1 MRPWQHQGGFQHEL
15 LVLGDP
21 VHSDAASANQDYH
34 GPLSRPPISPA
45 KRNFRW
51 LDMIRG
57 SAILG
62 IGGALGHDANA
73 ALLVDGRLISASQEE
88 RFTRIKH
95 EWNFP
100 RSAILDC
107 LNRAGLGPERVDVCA
122 FAEKPLQSLLFDQVG
137 RPTSRL
143 TWLLAK
149 LVPEEWVDSRFPRH
163 TQPWSPMTYVRE
175 ARRMFPK
182 TPFRFAWHH
191 LSHASAAFAA
201 SPFEQAAFLCLD
213 GKGEDI
219 SASIGI
225 ATGKRTKIL
234 YELPCENG
242 LGLLYT
248 LVTYYLGFDS
258 LGSEYKVMGLA
269 PFGEPTFVQ
278 KLRDFA
284 PSDANGALRLTRHVN
299 FTPTS
304 MSQAIDALAR
314 HLSVAARKRKEPLSN
329 AHIDIA
335 ASLQTIFEEEVLKMA
350 RFARK
355 ATRQTDLLFC
365 GGCAQNCVAAGKIRR
380 SGLFNRV
387 FTSPVSSDMGTALGA
402 ALLVH
407 QELNSSCGGKID
419 PNGFYLGCE
428 PGDAPL
434 EASRYRLPI
443 GGTVHKTAARLLA
456 EGKVV
461 GWVRGRMELGARALG
476 ARSILGDPRVEDM
489 QSVLNLKIK
498 FRESFRP
505 FAPAILA
512 EDSAEWFD
520 AEGPSNYMEYTAYLL
535 PKHRYSVPAGLSGL
549 SERLHFPRCRLPS
562 VVHVDY
568 SARLQTVRRS
578 VHPDF
583 HKLISEFKRL
593 TGVPMIINTSFNVS
607 GQPIVRTAE
616 EAWQCFRHT
625 DIDYLVLNDAIYDN
639 PNDKTREEKT
649 SWARQFEKYS

>member
-1 MRPWQHQGGFQHEL
+1 MTRPS
-15 LVLGDP
+15 V
-21 VHSDAASANQDYH
+21 
-34 GPLSRPPISPA
+34 
-45 KRNFRW
+45 
-51 LDMIRG
+51 
-57 SAILG
+57 ILG

-73 ALLVDGRLISASQEE
+73 ALLVDGRLVSASQEE
-88 RFTRIKH
+88 RFTRRKH

-100 RSAILDC
+100 RSAIVDC
-107 LNRAGLGPERVDVCA
+107 LNFAGLGLERVDVCA
-122 FAEKPLQSLLFDQVG
+122 FAEKPLQSLIFDQLG

-149 LVPEEWVDSRFPRH
+149 LVRDEGIDGPLPRGA
-163 TQPWSPMTYVRE
+163 QPWCTMTYARE
-175 ARRMFPK
+175 GRKMFPK
-182 TPFRFAWHH
+182 TPFHFAWHH
-191 LSHASAAFAA
+191 VSHASAAFAS

-219 SASIGI
+219 SASIGV
-225 ATGKRTKIL
+225 ATPARTRIL
-234 YELPCENG
+234 YELPYENG

-258 LGSEYKVMGLA
+258 FGSEYKVMGLA
-269 PFGEPTFVQ
+269 PFGEPTFVP

-284 PSDANGALRLTRHVN
+284 PSDANGALRLTRNVN
-299 FTPTS
+299 FTPSS
-304 MSQAIDALAR
+304 MSQAIDALTR
-314 HLSVAARKRKEPLSN
+314 HLSVAARKKNEPLCD

-335 ASLQTIFEEEVLKMA
+335 ASLQAIFEEEVLKMT

-355 ATRQTDLLFC
+355 MTRQADLLFC

-380 SGLFNRV
+380 SGIFNRV
-387 FTSPVSSDMGTALGA
+387 FTSPVSGDMGTSLGA
-402 ALLVH
+402 ALLAH
-407 QELNSSCGGKID
+407 QKLNGSHDGKID
-419 PNGFYLGCE
+419 ANGFYLGGE
-428 PGDAPL
+428 AGEAPL

-443 GGTVHKTAARLLA
+443 EGTVHKAASRLLA
-456 EGKVV
+456 EGKVL

-476 ARSILGDPRVEDM
+476 ARSILADPRVQNM
-489 QSVLNLKIK
+489 QSLLNLKVK

-512 EDSAEWFD
+512 EDCHEWFD
-520 AEGPSNYMEYTAYLL
+520 AQGPSDYMEYTAYLL
-535 PKHRYSVPAGLSGL
+535 PKHRYSVPAGLRSL
-549 SERLHFPRCRLPS
+549 RERLNFPRCRLPS
-562 VVHVDY
+562 IVHVDY
-568 SARLQTVRRS
+568 SARLQTVCRS

-583 HKLISEFKRL
+583 YELISEFKSL
-593 TGVPMIINTSFNVS
+593 TGIPMIINTSFNVS

-625 DIDYLVLNDAIYDN
+625 DIDYLVLNDAIYSN

>member
-1 MRPWQHQGGFQHEL
+1 
-15 LVLGDP
+15 VTK
-21 VHSDAASANQDYH
+21 HSV
-34 GPLSRPPISPA
+34 
-45 KRNFRW
+45 
-51 LDMIRG
+51 
-57 SAILG
+57 ILG

-100 RSAILDC
+100 RLAILDC
-107 LNRAGLGPERVDVCA
+107 LHAADLRPEQVDVCA
-122 FAEKPLQSLLFDQVG
+122 FAEKPLQSLIFDQVG

-143 TWLLAK
+143 TWLLTKFARD
-149 LVPEEWVDSRFPRH
+149 EWFQEPPPSG
-163 TQPWSPMTYVRE
+163 TQQWSAMTYPRE

-191 LSHASAAFAA
+191 LSHAAAAFATA
-201 SPFEQAAFLCLD
+201 PFESAAFLCVD

-225 ATGKRTKIL
+225 ATAKHTKIL
-234 YELPCENG
+234 YELSYENG

-248 LVTYYLGFDS
+248 LVTYYLGFDTF
-258 LGSEYKVMGLA
+258 GSEYKVMGLA
-269 PFGEPTFVQ
+269 PYGEPTFVQ
-278 KLRDFA
+278 QLRDLVR
-284 PSDANGALRLTRHVN
+284 SDADGALRLTRRAN
-299 FTPTS
+299 FTS
-304 MSQAIDALAR
+304 LSIRDSINAFEK
-314 HLSVAARKRKEPLSN
+314 HLSLPARKKNEPLCD
-329 AHIDIA
+329 AHINVA
-335 ASLQTIFEEEVLKMA
+335 ASLQVLFEEEVLKMA
-350 RFARK
+350 HFARK
-355 ATRQTDLLFC
+355 ITRQTDLLFC

-380 SGLFNRV
+380 SGIFDRI
-387 FTSPVSSDMGTALGA
+387 FTSPVSSDMGSSLGA

-407 QELNSSCGGKID
+407 RKLNRRGDGKINT
-419 PNGFYLGCE
+419 NGFYLGAE
-428 PGDAPL
+428 PGEAPS
-434 EASRYRLPI
+434 EAFQYRLSLDD
-443 GGTVHKTAARLLA
+443 GVHRAAACLLA
-456 EGKVV
+456 EGKIV

-476 ARSILGDPRVEDM
+476 ARSILADPRVPNM

-512 EDSAEWFD
+512 EDCGEWFD
-520 AEGPSNYMEYTAYLL
+520 TEDPSDYMQYTAYLL
-535 PKHRYSVPAGLSGL
+535 PKHRHSVPMELRNL

-568 SARLQTVRRS
+568 SARIQTVRPS

-583 HKLISEFKRL
+583 HKLISEFKLL
-593 TGVPMIINTSFNVS
+593 TGVPMIVNTSFNVS

-625 DIDYLVLNDAIYDN
+625 DIDYLVLNDDIYRN
-639 PNDKTREEKT
+639 PNDRTRAEKT

>member
-1 MRPWQHQGGFQHEL
+1 MTKPS
-15 LVLGDP
+15 V
-21 VHSDAASANQDYH
+21 
-34 GPLSRPPISPA
+34 
-45 KRNFRW
+45 
-51 LDMIRG
+51 
-57 SAILG
+57 ILG

-73 ALLVDGRLISASQEE
+73 ALLVDGRLVSASQEE

-100 RSAILDC
+100 HSAIVDC
-107 LNRAGLGPERVDVCA
+107 LNLAGLGLEQVDVCA
-122 FAEKPLQSLLFDQVG
+122 FAEKPLQSLIFDQVG

-149 LVPEEWVDSRFPRH
+149 LVRDDWTPGALPRD
-163 TQPWSPMTYVRE
+163 TQPWCPMTYVRE

-182 TPFRFAWHH
+182 TPFHFAWHH

-219 SASIGI
+219 SASIGVTTP
-225 ATGKRTKIL
+225 ARTQIL
-234 YELPCENG
+234 YELPYENG

-248 LVTYYLGFDS
+248 LVTYYLGFES

-278 KLRDFA
+278 QLRYFA
-284 PSDANGALRLTRHVN
+284 SSDANGALRLTRRVN
-299 FTPTS
+299 FTPAS
-304 MSQAIDALAR
+304 MSNAIDALAQ
-314 HLSVAARKRKEPLSN
+314 HLSVPARKKSEPLCE
-329 AHIDIA
+329 AHIEIA
-335 ASLQTIFEEEVLKMA
+335 ASLQAIFEEEVLKMT

-355 ATRQTDLLFC
+355 ITGQSDLLFC

-380 SGLFNRV
+380 SGIFNHV
-387 FTSPVSSDMGTALGA
+387 FTSPVSADMGSALGA

-407 QELNSSCGGKID
+407 QKLNGRCDGKID
-419 PNGFYLGCE
+419 ANGFYLGRE
-428 PGDAPL
+428 PGEAPL

-443 GGTVHKTAARLLA
+443 DGTVHRAAARLLA
-456 EGKVV
+456 EGKIV

-476 ARSILGDPRVEDM
+476 ARSILADPRVPNM
-489 QSVLNLKIK
+489 QSMLNLKIK

-512 EDSAEWFD
+512 EDCHEWFD
-520 AEGPSNYMEYTAYLL
+520 AEGPSDYMEYTAYLL
-535 PKHRYSVPAGLSGL
+535 PKHRYSVPATLQSL

-568 SARLQTVRRS
+568 SARLQTVRWS
-578 VHPDF
+578 IHPDF
-583 HKLISEFKRL
+583 HELISEFKRL
-593 TGVPMIINTSFNVS
+593 TGIPMIINTSFNVS
-607 GQPIVRTAE
+607 GQPIVHTAE

-625 DIDYLVLNDAIYDN
+625 DIDYLVLNEAIYGN
-639 PNDKTREEKT
+639 PNDRTREEKT
-649 SWARQFEKYS
+649 CWARQFEKYS

>member
-1 MRPWQHQGGFQHEL
+1 MSKP
-15 LVLGDP
+15 
-21 VHSDAASANQDYH
+21 S
-34 GPLSRPPISPA
+34 I
-45 KRNFRW
+45 
-51 LDMIRG
+51 
-57 SAILG
+57 ILG

-73 ALLVDGRLISASQEE
+73 ALLMGGQLISASQEE
-88 RFTRIKH
+88 RFTRTKH

-100 RSAILDC
+100 RLAILDC
-107 LNRAGLGPERVDVCA
+107 LNSAGLEPGEVEVCA
-122 FAEKPLQSLLFDQVG
+122 FAEKPLQSLIFDQVG
-137 RPTSRL
+137 RPTNRV
-143 TWLLAK
+143 TWLLGK
-149 LVPEEWVDSRFPRH
+149 LVRDEWVNGNLPGS
-163 TQPWSPMTYVRE
+163 TQHWCPMTYARE
-175 ARRMFPK
+175 ARRMFPS

-191 LSHASAAFAA
+191 LSHAAAAFAT

-225 ATGKRTKIL
+225 ATAKRTKIL
-234 YELPCENG
+234 YELPYENG

-258 LGSEYKVMGLA
+258 FGSEYKVMGLA

-278 KLRDFA
+278 RLRDFA
-284 PSDANGALRLTRHVN
+284 PSDANGALQLTRHAG
-299 FTPTS
+299 FTPAS
-304 MSQAIDALAR
+304 MRDSIGALER
-314 HLSVAARKRKEPLSN
+314 HLSVPARKKNEPLSDV
-329 AHIDIA
+329 HIDIA
-335 ASLQTIFEEEVLKMA
+335 ASLQVIFEEEVLKML
-350 RFARK
+350 RFVRK
-355 ATRQTDLLFC
+355 TTRQNDLLFC

-380 SGLFNRV
+380 SGIFNRV
-387 FTSPVSSDMGTALGA
+387 FTSPVSGDMGSALGA
-402 ALLVH
+402 ALLV
-407 QELNSSCGGKID
+407 QQKLNRKGDGKINA
-419 PNGFYLGCE
+419 NGFYLGAE
-428 PGDAPL
+428 PGDAPP
-434 EASRYRLPI
+434 EAFQYRLAI
-443 GGTVHKTAARLLA
+443 DCAVHRVAGRLLA

-476 ARSILGDPRVEDM
+476 ARSILADPRVPAM
-489 QSVLNLKIK
+489 QSVLNLKVK

-512 EDSAEWFD
+512 EDCHEWFD
-520 AEGPSNYMEYTAYLL
+520 AEEPSDYMEYTAYLL
-535 PKHRYSVPAGLSGL
+535 LKHRHSVPAGLRSL

-583 HKLISEFKRL
+583 YELISEFKRL
-593 TGVPMIINTSFNVS
+593 TGIPMIINTSFNVS

-625 DIDYLVLNDAIYDN
+625 DIDYLVLNDDIYRN

>member
-1 MRPWQHQGGFQHEL
+1 MTKPS
-15 LVLGDP
+15 V
-21 VHSDAASANQDYH
+21 
-34 GPLSRPPISPA
+34 
-45 KRNFRW
+45 
-51 LDMIRG
+51 
-57 SAILG
+57 ILG

-73 ALLVDGRLISASQEE
+73 ALLVDGRLVSASQEE

-100 RSAILDC
+100 RSAIVDC
-107 LNRAGLGPERVDVCA
+107 LNLAGLGLEQVDVCA
-122 FAEKPLQSLLFDQVG
+122 FAEKPLQSLIFDQVG

-149 LVPEEWVDSRFPRH
+149 LVRDDWTPDTLPRD
-163 TQPWSPMTYVRE
+163 TQPWCPMTYVRE

-182 TPFRFAWHH
+182 TPFHFAWHH

-219 SASIGI
+219 SASIGVTTP
-225 ATGKRTKIL
+225 ARTQIL
-234 YELPCENG
+234 YELPYENG

-248 LVTYYLGFDS
+248 LVTYYLGFES

-278 KLRDFA
+278 QLRYFA
-284 PSDANGALRLTRHVN
+284 SSDANGALRFTRRVN
-299 FTPTS
+299 FTPAS
-304 MSQAIDALAR
+304 MSNAIDALAQ
-314 HLSVAARKRKEPLSN
+314 HLSVPARKKSEPLCE
-329 AHIDIA
+329 AHIEIA
-335 ASLQTIFEEEVLKMA
+335 ASLQAIFEEEVLKMT

-355 ATRQTDLLFC
+355 ITGHSDLLFC
-365 GGCAQNCVAAGKIRR
+365 GGCAQNCVVAGKIRR
-380 SGLFNRV
+380 SGIFNHV
-387 FTSPVSSDMGTALGA
+387 FTSPVSADMGSALGA

-407 QELNSSCGGKID
+407 QKLNGRCDGKID
-419 PNGFYLGCE
+419 ANGFYLGGK
-428 PGDAPL
+428 PGEAPL

-443 GGTVHKTAARLLA
+443 NGPVHKEAARLLA

-476 ARSILGDPRVEDM
+476 ARSILADPRVPDM
-489 QSVLNLKIK
+489 QSTLNLKVK

-505 FAPAILA
+505 FAPAVLA
-512 EDSAEWFD
+512 EDCHEWFD
-520 AEGPSNYMEYTAYLL
+520 TKEPSDYMEYTAYLL
-535 PKHRYSVPAGLSGL
+535 TKHRHSVPSGLRTL
-549 SERLHFPRCRLPS
+549 SERLHFPRCTLPS

-578 VHPDF
+578 VHPDL
-583 HKLISEFKRL
+583 HELISEFKRL
-593 TGVPMIINTSFNVS
+593 TSIPMIINTSFNVS

-616 EAWQCFRHT
+616 DAWQCFRHT
-625 DIDYLVLNDAIYDN
+625 DIDYLVLNDDIFRN
-639 PNDKTREEKT
+639 PNDKTREEKI